1 MKPSAV
7 DPADRM
13 VTRTVSGTPTSRKS
27 RSDAST
33 IEDEPTKTPRKKA
46 AQSTP
51 VTVPAD
57 TANLLPCEGC
67 VSGNRACLSLGDA
80 NQARC
85 RSCLERK
92 IKCSLS
98 RRTKKETNKGKEKE
112 VDDDSAMKVDDDLE
126 SPEDDMVIVSAV
138 TPKAKAS
145 GSGQAAKAAK
155 VMVPVQH
162 GQRGEYK
169 SEF

>member
-1 MKPSAV
+1 MKPPAV
-7 DPADRM
+7 DPADRII
-13 VTRTVSGTPTSRKS
+13 TRTVSGTPTGRKS

-46 AQSTP
+46 AQGTH
-51 VTVPAD
+51 VTVPAG
-57 TANLLPCEGC
+57 TVNLLPCEGC
-67 VSGNRACLSLGDA
+67 VSGNRVCINLGDA
-80 NQARC
+80 NQGRC
-85 RSCLERK
+85 KSCLERK
-92 IKCSLS
+92 TKCSLS
-98 RRTKKETNKGKEKE
+98 KRTKKVTKKGKEKE
-112 VDDDSAMKVDDDLE
+112 VDDDSAMKVDEDLD

-162 GQRGEYK
+162 GRRGEYE